1 MVTFKGRAD
10 RGTYAFTWAA
20 VIGFAFVAAF
30 AMTLLGDSNSEIA
43 SSISLVIYAAAVVG
57 IVVVVV
63 SVTVRRLRDISWP
76 VWLAVLQFVPLIN
89 LILILILLFTPG
101 KPPQAEQ
108 GGGHPV

>member
-20 VIGFAFVAAF
+20 VIGFAFVLAF
-30 AMTLLGDSNSEIA
+30 AMTLLGDSIA
-43 SSISLVIYAAAVVG
+43 SSISLVIYAAANVG
-57 IVVVVV
+57 IAVVVV